1 MGWSWKATMT
11 LEARNV
17 VPLVLG
23 GEPLAQAADAAPAMI
38 WRSEGTPDHRV
49 FSAAWH
55 RFTGDPS
62 DGGGDAWLA
71 QVHPQDTER
80 CRGIL
85 SASAAARAPFNLDYR
100 VHANGGY
107 RWVMDSA
114 APQLREGRLAGY
126 AGVCIDIHER
136 REQEDKLADRA
147 RTLRLGARR
156 RDEFLATLAHEMR
169 NPLAPIV
176 NAAALLHIMEKD
188 TPRLGRI
195 RDIIERQGDALK
207 RVADDLSDM
216 TRLATGRVAVRRERL
231 AVHSLI
237 SGAIDSV
244 QYALRHAGHE
254 VEVNLPSS
262 DLTVDVDPARMQQA
276 LARLVANAGKFM
288 AQPGTVRIDVTTSGA
303 ADEPAAMAQ
312 IRVGDNGVGIAT
324 EALPHVFDV
333 WGPRESPA
341 PRTNGGLGVGLAIA
355 RRVVRLH
362 GGDIRAHSEGLGR
375 GAVFM
380 LSLPLSR

>member
-1 MGWSWKATMT
+1 MT
-11 LEARNV
+11 LEALNEV
-17 VPLVLG
+17 HAALQG
-23 GEPLAQAADAAPAMI
+23 DPLAQAAEAAPVMI
-38 WRSEGTPDHRV
+38 WSSEGTPDHRA

-85 SASAAARAPFNLDYR
+85 SASAAARAPFTLDYR
-100 VHANGGY
+100 VHARGGW

-114 APQLREGRLAGY
+114 SPRLRDGRLAGY
-126 AGVCIDIHER
+126 AGACIDIHER
-136 REQEDKLADRA
+136 REQEDRLAERTRA
-147 RTLRLGARR
+147 LRLGGRR
-156 RDEFLATLAHEMR
+156 RDDFLATLAHEMR

-188 TPRLGRI
+188 TPRLARI
-195 RDIIERQGDALK
+195 RDIIERQGDSLK
-207 RVADDLSDM
+207 RLADDLSDM

-237 SGAIDSV
+237 AGAVDSV
-244 QYALRHAGHE
+244 QYALRHAGHD
-254 VEVNLPSS
+254 VEVTPPVT
-262 DLTVDVDPARMQQA
+262 DLYVDVDPGRLQQA
-276 LARLVANAGKFM
+276 LSRLVANAGKFM
-288 AQPGTVRIDVTTSGA
+288 AQPGTVRIEVATEAGTL
-303 ADEPAAMAQ
+303 Q
-312 IRVGDNGVGIAT
+312 IRVSDSGTGIAAD
-324 EALPHVFDV
+324 ALPHVFDV
-333 WGPRESPA
+333 WGPRENPA

-362 GGDIRAHSEGLGR
+362 GGDILAHSDGPGR
-375 GAVFM
+375 GSMFV
-380 LSLPLSR
+380 LTLPLSEPAAP